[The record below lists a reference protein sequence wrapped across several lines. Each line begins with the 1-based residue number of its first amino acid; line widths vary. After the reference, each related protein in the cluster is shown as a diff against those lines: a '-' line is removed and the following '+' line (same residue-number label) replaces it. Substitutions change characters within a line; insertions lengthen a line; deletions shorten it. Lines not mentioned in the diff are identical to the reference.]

1 VDEFTAGVRGV
12 AERYADV
19 KWRVKVVHGDSA
31 ATALMAVA
39 GGKEAGLLVVG
50 SRGAGGFRAVVMGST
65 SRTLI
70 EHAPCPVMVVPS
82 PVHPA

>member
-1 VDEFTAGVRGV
+1 MSVRGV

-19 KWRVKVVHGDSA
+19 KWSTEVVHGDSA

-39 GGKEAGLLVVG
+39 GGTGAGLLVVG
-50 SRGAGGFRAVVMGST
+50 SRGVGGFRAMVMGST

-70 EHAPCPVMVVPS
+70 EHAPCPVTVVP
-82 PVHPA
+82 PAVHPA